1 MDALSRRRLLQGAV
15 ASAAILAAPLRAW
28 PVPEGGR
35 VVVAREPN
43 RAKAVAACLEALEF
57 RACEGR
63 DVALKA
69 NFNSDDASEG

>member
-15 ASAAILAAPLRAW
+15 ASAAILAAPLRAS
-28 PVPEGGR
+28 PAPEGGR
-35 VVVAREPN
+35 VVVAREPS

-69 NFNSDDASEG
+69 NFNSDDAFEG